1 MTRPVKEIL
10 RDAIELP
17 EPERL
22 RVVERLLV
30 SLDAKPERDIDA
42 AWAEEVEA
50 RSRAIKRG
58 VVRPISWAKVRS
70 RARRRASAP
79 R

>member
-1 MTRPVKEIL
+1 MARPAKEIV
-10 RDAIELP
+10 RDAIELS

-22 RVVERLLV
+22 RVVERLLA
-30 SLDAKPERDIDA
+30 SLDAKRDRDVDA
-42 AWAEEVEA
+42 AWAEEVDA
-50 RSRAIKRG
+50 RSREIKRG

-70 RARRRASAP
+70 RARRRARGP